1 MTFEALGII
10 LACGQAIFAT
20 MVIASMPSLIKA
32 RAIGAMLFVLALS
45 ISTTI
50 YLLKAA
56 GCWLA

>member
-20 MVIASMPSLIKA
+20 MVIASVPSLIKA

-56 GCWLA
+56 G